1 VPRKIKKEETPRV
14 VRCLIRGRVQGVFY
28 RSNTASEAIRLEID
42 GWAKNLPDGQVEVV
56 ASGNAETVT
65 ELCGWLWSGSESAQ
79 VSAVLVEEWSGRV
92 EPGFLVL

>member
-1 VPRKIKKEETPRV
+1 VPRKIKEESTLRV
-14 VRCLIRGRVQGVFY
+14 VRCLVRGRVQGVFY
-28 RSNTASEAIRLEID
+28 RSNAASEAVRLEID

-56 ASGNAETVT
+56 ASGNVETVA
-65 ELCGWLWSGSESAQ
+65 ELCGWLWRGSESAR

>member
-1 VPRKIKKEETPRV
+1 M
-14 VRCLIRGRVQGVFY
+14 
-28 RSNTASEAIRLEID
+28 
-42 GWAKNLPDGQVEVV
+42 EVV

-79 VSAVLVEEWSGRV
+79 VSAVLVEEWPGRV